1 MKKVEEKLVKAVERI
16 ADSLSRLED
25 MIGELI
31 EYQECD
37 CDEPCNEPCGY
48 HELSEGEEIRKGDW
62 YFNESKERCPIVLD
76 LGGPYIRDY
85 FKSPIYRDVPSS

>member
-16 ADSLSRLED
+16 ADSLSRLEG

-31 EYQECD
+31 ECEECD
-37 CDEPCNEPCGY
+37 CDEPCGY

-76 LGGPYIRDY
+76 FGGPYIRDY
-85 FKSPIYRDVPSS
+85 FESPIYRDVPSS

>member
-1 MKKVEEKLVKAVERI
+1 MKKVDEKLVKAVERI

-37 CDEPCNEPCGY
+37 CNEPCGY

-62 YFNESKERCPIVLD
+62 YFNESKKRCPIVLD
-76 LGGPYIRDY
+76 LGGLYIRDY
-85 FKSPIYRDVPSS
+85 FEFSIYRDVPSS